1 MDQTGRKL
9 LMEFKIAHLEQP
21 VNAELLSTL
30 GDSEAMVKINQ
41 IDYRLKVLR
50 FSTNILEFIL
60 DNSYRTAKILEYGS
74 SHVKILMNGEQI
86 ILKKHSKLTEILEKS
101 MALGGSASGENK
113 LLSQIPGRV
122 VSILVKVGDQI
133 KKGDSVIVLESM
145 KMQVAVKSHK
155 DGKIKEIKVKQG
167 NAVSRNDVI
176 AIIE

>member
-1 MDQTGRKL
+1 
-9 LMEFKIAHLEQP
+9 MEFKIDNQEN
-21 VNAELLSTL
+21 VLSGSIKESSGNGQIVAT
-30 GDSEAMVKINQ
+30 INNKEHS
-41 IDYRLKVLR
+41 IRIIGLKNN
-50 FSTNILEFIL
+50 TLEFIL

-74 SHVKILMNGEQI
+74 SYIKLLMNGEQI

-122 VSILVKVGDQI
+122 VSISVKVGDQI

-145 KMQVAVKSHK
+145 KMQVAVKAHK
-155 DGKIKEIKVKQG
+155 DGEIKDTKVKIG
-167 NAVSRNDVI
+167 DTVSRNDIV